1 MKPTVFP
8 LATDRVRV
16 TMEDL
21 AQAIVEAQRCL
32 HCPRPTCRT
41 GCPIGNEIP
50 QFIAELAVGNI
61 GAAIRIINERSNLPS
76 VCGRVCPH
84 ENQCQGHCILN
95 RRHQPVKIGLI
106 ESVIGDVANAM
117 MLNTP
122 RRLPRKKE
130 KVAVIGSGPAGL
142 TVANDLRQLGYNID
156 VYDSAAEPGGVL
168 LHGIPSF
175 RINKAVVRFE
185 TERLAAMGVKF
196 LCGQTFGKDFTL
208 ADLEADGY
216 QAVFLGVGTTQPRD
230 LPLQNDDLPG
240 VLQAM
245 DVLHAAQAL
254 ADHQLTKEE
263 FVIQREDRVVVI
275 GAGNVA
281 MDAARTALR
290 AGARKVTVAYRRTQE
305 FMACLPSEYE
315 AAAAEGV
322 EFRFLAAPVG
332 VSGHEK
338 VGAFIYEE
346 QAINDLGELHGTG
359 KREEIIADKVIIAVG
374 HVPSTLLRASLPD
387 LENDQAGYIRVRKEP
402 YYGATNLPGVFA
414 AGDIVH
420 RPATVVLAMREAK
433 KTAQGMAAYMDK
445 LAAAAKEAAEGQ
457 KEAAKNP
464 DTPAK

>member
-1 MKPTVFP
+1 
-8 LATDRVRV
+8 
-16 TMEDL
+16 
-21 AQAIVEAQRCL
+21 
-32 HCPRPTCRT
+32 
-41 GCPIGNEIP
+41 
-50 QFIAELAVGNI
+50 
-61 GAAIRIINERSNLPS
+61 
-76 VCGRVCPH
+76 
-84 ENQCQGHCILN
+84 
-95 RRHQPVKIGLI
+95 
-106 ESVIGDVANAM
+106 
-117 MLNTP
+117 
-122 RRLPRKKE
+122 
-130 KVAVIGSGPAGL
+130 
-142 TVANDLRQLGYNID
+142 
-156 VYDSAAEPGGVL
+156 
-168 LHGIPSF
+168 
-175 RINKAVVRFE
+175 
-185 TERLAAMGVKF
+185 MGVKF

-322 EFRFLAAPVG
+322 EFRFLAAPIG

-445 LAAAAKEAAEGQ
+445 LAAAAKEAAEG
-457 KEAAKNP
+457 KKDAAKNQN
-464 DTPAK
+464 TPAK